1 MLCGNELLV
10 HELSSGLTCEGMT
23 CTCPL
28 IKVTCE
34 GMTSCTCT
42 ITMLAW

>member
-1 MLCGNELLV
+1 MLCGKELLV

-23 CTCPL
+23 CTCAL
-28 IKVTCE
+28 IKVTYG
-34 GMTSCTCT
+34 GMTSGTCT